1 MRLAAGVLSLL
12 LALPAAAGP
21 PGHDRA
27 FWLGLATKD
36 FAVPEGESAGAL
48 ALEAADLL
56 SSPDPALRDGVGYEA
71 LARWVYRD
79 GLVPPADL
87 ERLRL
92 RLQAGLKKG
101 LGETS
106 DQTRPTGGRSPPSGS
121 RSSPR
126 PT

>member
-1 MRLAAGVLSLL
+1 MRVAAGILSLL

-56 SSPDPALRDGVGYEA
+56 SSPTRRSATGSATRRSHGGSTRTASFP
-71 LARWVYRD
+71 
-79 GLVPPADL
+79 
-87 ERLRL
+87 
-92 RLQAGLKKG
+92 
-101 LGETS
+101 
-106 DQTRPTGGRSPPSGS
+106 RPTSSAYASGS
-121 RSSPR
+121 RPA
-126 PT
+126 